1 MNDKIQDYI
10 VYIDNISKSFLN
22 GKIKAN
28 QNITLKVKQNEV
40 YALMGENGAGKS
52 TIMSILFGIYKQ
64 DSGKIYIRGK
74 EVDFKFANDAHKEK
88 IGMVHQHFKLVEE
101 FTVLENIILGNEIC
115 KEDLPIKNFIIDKKK
130 SNKKIEALIKKYKL
144 DINLNDKVKKL
155 NVSQKQKVEILK
167 LLFLDSEILIF
178 DEPTA
183 ILSKSEITQFL
194 EMIKNFKKEGKTIIL
209 ITHKLKEVFEVA
221 ERGAIIRKGK
231 LVEEVDIK
239 NMDAKKISSLMVG
252 KEINEVKNKS
262 KKEFGEVILSV
273 KDLVIEENKTISFDV
288 KAGEI
293 FSIAG
298 VSGNGQTD
306 LISLIT
312 GLEKPKKGQVF
323 IRDVETKSLIETSK
337 MDINKKYRIGLS
349 FVPEDR
355 QKHGLFLDS
364 SIAYNCVINRFN
376 EYIGDK
382 KVKFYITIPFLP
394 FLKFIN
400 WNAISHTAIKLVKKY
415 NVAGASSIHDSA
427 GNLSG
432 GNQQK
437 IIIGRELSKQS
448 NLIILFQPTR
458 GLDIGAIQML
468 HEYILKAK
476 EKGKAILLVSYELS
490 EIYSLSDTIS
500 VISKNSLV
508 SQGSVE
514 EMNIDKVGQLMTTST
529 FGVENEK

>member
-1 MNDKIQDYI
+1 MNENIKDYI
-10 VYIDNISKSFLN
+10 VYIDDISKSFLD

-28 QNITLKVKQNEV
+28 QHITLRVKKNEV

-52 TIMSILFGIYKQ
+52 TIMSILFGIYRQ

-74 EVDFKFANDAHKEK
+74 EVDFHYANDAHKEK
-88 IGMVHQHFKLVEE
+88 IGMVHQHFKLVDE
-101 FTVLENIILGNEIC
+101 FTVLENVILGNEIC
-115 KEDLPIKNFIIDKKK
+115 NDKLPIKNFIMDKKK
-130 SNKKIEALIKKYKL
+130 SKEKIQDLINKY
-144 DINLNDKVKKL
+144 NLNINVNDKIKKL

-183 ILSKSEITQFL
+183 ILSKNEISQFL
-194 EMIKNFKKEGKTIIL
+194 EMIKNFKKEGKTVIL

-221 ERGAIIRKGK
+221 ERGAIIKKGK

-239 NMDAKKISSLMVG
+239 KMDAKKISSLMVG
-252 KEINEVKNKS
+252 KEISEVKNKS
-262 KKEFGEVILSV
+262 TKNFGEVVLSV
-273 KDLVIEENKTISFDV
+273 KDLMLEENKTISFDIR
-288 KAGEI
+288 AGEI

-323 IRDVETKSLIETSK
+323 IKDVETNTLIETSK
-337 MDINKKYRIGLS
+337 MSINKKYKVGLG

-355 QKHGLFLDS
+355 QKHGLFLKS
-364 SIAYNCVINRFN
+364 SIATNCVTNRYN
-376 EYIGDK
+376 EYASDK
-382 KVKFYITIPFLP
+382 KDRFYKTIPFLP
-394 FLKFIN
+394 FIKFIN
-400 WNAISHTAIKLVKKY
+400 LNAISYNALHLIKKY
-415 NVAGASSIHDSA
+415 NVFGGSSIHDSA

-437 IIIGRELSKQS
+437 IIIGRELSKKS
-448 NLIILFQPTR
+448 HLLILFQPTR
-458 GLDIGAIQML
+458 GLDIGAIQMF
-468 HEYILKAK
+468 HEYILEAK
-476 EKGKAILLVSYELS
+476 EKGKAILLISYELS
-490 EIYSLSDTIS
+490 EIYALSDTIS
-500 VISKNSLV
+500 VISKNNLV